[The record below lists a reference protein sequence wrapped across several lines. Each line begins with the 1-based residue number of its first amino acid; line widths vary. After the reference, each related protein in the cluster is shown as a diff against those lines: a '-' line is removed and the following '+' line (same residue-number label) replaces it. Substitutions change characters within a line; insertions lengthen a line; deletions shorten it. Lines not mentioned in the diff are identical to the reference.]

1 MNKMLIYPL
10 PKLYALPDTLP
21 IEGAIRIEIKEGIP
35 ILRAAKSV
43 QTRIEELIQKNQ
55 DVGLTEKESEEL
67 DQYEEVDDYL
77 SFLNRV
83 VRNLLQTQSEEA
95 NAPA

>member
-10 PKLYALPDTLP
+10 FKLHALPDTLP
-21 IEGAIRIEIKEGIP
+21 IEGAIRIEIEEEIP
-35 ILRAAKSV
+35 IFRASKSV

-83 VRNLLQTQSEEA
+83 VWDR
-95 NAPA
+95 